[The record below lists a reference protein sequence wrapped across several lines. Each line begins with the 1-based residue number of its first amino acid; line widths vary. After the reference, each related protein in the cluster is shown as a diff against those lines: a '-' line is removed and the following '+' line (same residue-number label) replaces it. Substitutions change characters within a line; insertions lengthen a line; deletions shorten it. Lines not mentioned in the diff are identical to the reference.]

1 MSQRAARR
9 HDLCVVVTG
18 VGVVSPYGRDC
29 QAYWQGLSQGQ
40 CTLGPLSLFPTDGFR
55 SNIGGEVNAAIVRTL
70 GKAHRS
76 RATRFLLTA
85 AEEAVGHAG
94 LGTAELATAAVS
106 IGGAGG
112 GMLEAETWYWARYH
126 HRQEGLRPAPT
137 QSRQRR
143 QLVALPSMTPAA
155 QTDALACKLR
165 IGGPRESPILACSS
179 SAAAIATVADLIETG
194 VVEVGLAGG
203 VDTLTRL
210 CFMGFNALKLL
221 DTQPCRPFARDRRG
235 MSLGEGAA
243 VLVLE
248 SWRHAAARGAP
259 IRACV
264 AGCGLSSDALHPT
277 APPSDAE
284 GAVRAMREAL
294 ARACLTPADI
304 AYVNAHGT
312 GTMQNDR
319 AEAVALETV
328 FGAGKVLV
336 SATKSLIGHTMGA
349 AGALEVV
356 ATILA
361 LESGLLPPTANL
373 WEPDPAIPFDC
384 IPRVARP
391 CSLACAMSNSFGFGG
406 QNVSLIML
414 HPDVIR

>member
-1 MSQRAARR
+1 MSQRDAR
-9 HDLCVVVTG
+9 HDDRRVMVTG
-18 VGVVSPYGRDC
+18 LGVVSPYGRGC
-29 QAYWQGLSQGQ
+29 QAYWHGLSQGH
-40 CTLGPLSLFPTDGFR
+40 CILGPLGLFPTDGFR
-55 SNIGGEVNAAIVRTL
+55 SSIGGEVSADIVRTL

-76 RATRFLLTA
+76 RATRFLLAA
-85 AEEAVGHAG
+85 AEEAVCHAG
-94 LGTAELATAAVS
+94 LGAAELAAAAVS
-106 IGGAGG
+106 VGGAGG
-112 GMLEAETWYWARYH
+112 GMLEAEAWYWAHYYQHENRR
-126 HRQEGLRPAPT
+126 HR
-137 QSRQRR
+137 
-143 QLVALPSMTPAA
+143 VALHSMMPSA
-155 QTDALACKLR
+155 QTDALACQLR

-179 SAAAIATVADLIETG
+179 SAAAIATVADLIATG

-248 SWRHAAARGAP
+248 SWAHAAARGAP

-264 AGCGLSSDALHPT
+264 AGCGISSDALHPT
-277 APPSDAE
+277 APPTDAE

-294 ARACLTPADI
+294 ARAQLTA
-304 AYVNAHGT
+304 AAVTYVNAHGT
-312 GTMQNDR
+312 GTVQNDR

-349 AGALEVV
+349 AGALEAV

-373 WEPDPAIPFDC
+373 SEPDPTIPFDC
-384 IPRVARP
+384 IPHVARP
-391 CSLACAMSNSFGFGG
+391 CALDCAMSNSFGFGG
-406 QNVSLIML
+406 QNVSLIVL
-414 HPDVIR
+414 RPDVVG

>member
-1 MSQRAARR
+1 MSQRYTGCNDRR
-9 HDLCVVVTG
+9 VVVTG
-18 VGVVSPYGRDC
+18 LGVVSPYGRDC
-29 QAYWQGLSQGQ
+29 QAYWQGLSQGR
-40 CTLGPLSLFPTDGFR
+40 CMLGPLSLFPTEGFR
-55 SNIGGEVNAAIVRTL
+55 SDIGGEVNVTITRTL

-76 RATRFLLTA
+76 RATRFLVAA
-85 AEEAVGHAG
+85 AEEAVCHAG
-94 LGTAELATAAVS
+94 LGAAELATAAIS

-112 GMLEAETWYWARYH
+112 GMLEAEAWYWAHYH
-126 HRQEGLRPAPT
+126 QHP
-137 QSRQRR
+137 QRR
-143 QLVALPSMTPAA
+143 QRVALRSMTPAG
-155 QTDALACKLR
+155 QTDALACRLH

-221 DTQPCRPFARDRRG
+221 DTQACRPFARDRRG

-264 AGCGLSSDALHPT
+264 AGCGISSDAFHPT
-277 APPSDAE
+277 APPTDAE

-294 ARACLTPADI
+294 ARAHLLPAAI
-304 AYVNAHGT
+304 TYVNAHGT
-312 GTMQNDR
+312 GTVQNDR

-349 AGALEVV
+349 AGAMEAA

-361 LESGLLPPTANL
+361 LETGLLPPTANL
-373 WEPDPAIPFDC
+373 WEPDPTILFDC
-384 IPRVARP
+384 IPHVARP
-391 CSLACAMSNSFGFGG
+391 CSLECAMSNSFGFGG
-406 QNVSLIML
+406 QNVSLIVL
-414 HPDVIR
+414 HPDVLG

>member
-1 MSQRAARR
+1 MSQHDARCDGR
-9 HDLCVVVTG
+9 RVVVTG
-18 VGVVSPYGRDC
+18 LGVVSPYGRGC
-29 QAYWQGLSQGQ
+29 QAYWQGLSHGR
-40 CTLGPLSLFPTDGFR
+40 CLLGPLSLFPTEGFR
-55 SNIGGEVNAAIVRTL
+55 SDIGAEVSAAIMQTL
-70 GKAHRS
+70 SPAHQS
-76 RATRFLLTA
+76 RATRFLMAA
-85 AEEAVGHAG
+85 AEEAVRHAG
-94 LGTAELATAAVS
+94 LGAAQLAAAAVS

-112 GMLEAETWYWARYH
+112 GMLEAEAWYWARYH
-126 HRQEGLRPAPT
+126 HRET
-137 QSRQRR
+137 RR
-143 QLVALPSMTPAA
+143 HRVALRSMMPSD
-155 QTDALACKLR
+155 QTDALACQLR
-165 IGGPRESPILACSS
+165 LGGPRESPILACSS

-194 VVEVGLAGG
+194 VVDVGLAGG

-264 AGCGLSSDALHPT
+264 AGCGLASDAFHPT
-277 APPSDAE
+277 APPTDAE

-294 ARACLTPADI
+294 ARAHLAPADV

-312 GTMQNDR
+312 GTVQNDR
-319 AEAVALETV
+319 AEAVALEAV

-349 AGALEVV
+349 AGALEAV
-356 ATILA
+356 ATVCA

-373 WEPDPAIPFDC
+373 SEPDPAVPFDC
-384 IPRVARP
+384 IPHVARP
-391 CSLACAMSNSFGFGG
+391 CSLGCAMSNSFGFGG
-406 QNVSLIML
+406 QNVSLIVL
-414 HPDVIR
+414 HPDVMG

>member
-1 MSQRAARR
+1 MSQPDARCDDR
-9 HDLCVVVTG
+9 RVVVTG
-18 VGVVSPYGRDC
+18 LGVVSPYGRGS
-29 QAYWQGLSQGQ
+29 QAYWQGLAQGR
-40 CTLGPLSLFPTDGFR
+40 CLLGPLSLFPTEGFR
-55 SNIGGEVNAAIVRTL
+55 SDIGAEVSVAIMQTL
-70 GKAHRS
+70 SQAHQS
-76 RATRFLLTA
+76 RATRFLMAA
-85 AEEAVGHAG
+85 AEEAVRHAG

-112 GMLEAETWYWARYH
+112 GMLEAETWYWARYQH
-126 HRQEGLRPAPT
+126 QEARRHR
-137 QSRQRR
+137 
-143 QLVALPSMTPAA
+143 VALRSMMPAD
-155 QTDALACKLR
+155 QTDALACQLR
-165 IGGPRESPILACSS
+165 LGGPRESPILACSS

-194 VVEVGLAGG
+194 VVDVGLAGG

-264 AGCGLSSDALHPT
+264 AGCGLSSDAFHAT
-277 APPSDAE
+277 APPPDAE

-294 ARACLTPADI
+294 TRARLTPAEV

-312 GTMQNDR
+312 GTVQNDR
-319 AEAVALETV
+319 AEAVALEAV

-349 AGALEVV
+349 AGALEAV
-356 ATILA
+356 ATIFA

-384 IPRVARP
+384 IPHVARP
-391 CSLACAMSNSFGFGG
+391 CSLDCAMSNSFGFGG
-406 QNVSLIML
+406 QNVSLIVC
-414 HPDVIR
+414 HPDVVG

>member
-1 MSQRAARR
+1 MSHRDTRR
-9 HDLCVVVTG
+9 GDRCVVVTG
-18 VGVVSPYGRDC
+18 LGVVSPYGRGC

-40 CTLGPLSLFPTDGFR
+40 CALGPLSLFPTNGFR
-55 SNIGGEVNAAIVRTL
+55 SDIGGEVHADVVRTL
-70 GKAHRS
+70 SKAYRS
-76 RATRFLLTA
+76 RATRFLVVA
-85 AEEAVGHAG
+85 AEEAVSNAG
-94 LGTAELATAAVS
+94 LGTAALAAAAVS
-106 IGGAGG
+106 VGGAGG
-112 GMLEAETWYWARYH
+112 GMLEAEAWYWARYH
-126 HRQEGLRPAPT
+126 HQQE
-137 QSRQRR
+137 RR

-155 QTDALACKLR
+155 QTDALACQLR
-165 IGGPRESPILACSS
+165 VGGPRESPILACSS

-210 CFMGFNALKLL
+210 CFMGFNTLKLL
-221 DTQPCRPFARDRRG
+221 DTHPCRPFARDRRG

-259 IRACV
+259 IHACV
-264 AGCGLSSDALHPT
+264 AGCGLSSDAFHPT

-284 GAVRAMREAL
+284 GAVRAMCEAL
-294 ARACLTPADI
+294 ARAHLAPADI

-312 GTMQNDR
+312 GTVQNDR

-349 AGALEVV
+349 AGALEAV

-361 LESGLLPPTANL
+361 LETGLLPPTANL

-384 IPRVARP
+384 IPLVARP
-391 CSLACAMSNSFGFGG
+391 CSLVGAMSNSFGFGG
-406 QNVSLIML
+406 QNVSLIVL
-414 HPDVIR
+414 HPDVVR